1 MKDTRQEQRQTAG
14 FLIFHFS
21 FLPSAP
27 APASS
32 FLPSAHRSFAEGSP
46 ISYTSAL
53 PIAPGSHFP
62 LVAAR
67 GPDLQLFSKVVFMF
81 DLAKDQTTLNERAIL
96 RKLRVWIVALGAAC
110 LLAGIGVGAMLS
122 GRPTVA
128 QNEVQIAHA
137 PEALSASFAE
147 IARRVEPAVVNIET
161 ITSAPEIA
169 DKDNEDKDDQL
180 SNNPLLDMFRRQARR
195 PSRGVGSGFI
205 VSSKGYILTNEHV
218 VEGSTRI
225 IVGLQSGE
233 KYRGRVIGIDEE
245 TDVAVVKIDAAQ
257 DLPTVTLGDSN
268 AAQVGDWVLAI
279 GSPFG
284 LDQTVT
290 AGIISKK
297 ERETPFFTNFQRF
310 LQTDAA
316 INRGNSG
323 GPLVNMRGEVIGI
336 NSQIATSTGD
346 YNGIGF
352 ALPAVEANFV
362 YRQILAQGKVRR
374 GFLGVTLE
382 SVKDEFARVYGLP
395 EAKGAII
402 MDVQPTKDG
411 QPTPAA
417 KAGMQSNDIITEFN
431 GQPVASAQDLIQ
443 KVAGSPVGVSAAFT
457 FLRDR
462 DGKLEKLTANV
473 VLGERP
479 KLQPLGEPDDSAPK
493 VTEKESDPKGNGL
506 HLGVTLAELTQ
517 QLIADKKLTGVRGLY
532 VKEVDPNGLAAE
544 VRGTGGQQAL
554 DIGDVITRINRV
566 PVTTLADFQ
575 RVLSGL
581 KAGDPIVLQV
591 SRFVRDRVTTRIIQ
605 FTYQ

>member
-1 MKDTRQEQRQTAG
+1 
-14 FLIFHFS
+14 
-21 FLPSAP
+21 
-27 APASS
+27 
-32 FLPSAHRSFAEGSP
+32 
-46 ISYTSAL
+46 
-53 PIAPGSHFP
+53 
-62 LVAAR
+62 
-67 GPDLQLFSKVVFMF
+67 MF

-96 RKLRVWIVALGAAC
+96 RKLRVWIIALGAAC

-122 GRPTVA
+122 GRPTGA

-161 ITSAPEIA
+161 LTAAAEVP
-169 DKDNEDKDDQL
+169 DKDNQDKDDQL
-180 SNNPLLDMFRRQARR
+180 SNNPLLEMFRRQERR

-205 VSSKGYILTNEHV
+205 VSPKGYILTNEHV

-245 TDVAVVKIDAAQ
+245 TDVAVVKIDAPQ

-297 ERETPFFTNFQRF
+297 ERETPFFTSFQRF

-374 GFLGVTLE
+374 GYLGVTLD

-431 GQPVASAQDLIQ
+431 GQPVVSAPDLIQ
-443 KVAGSPVGVSAAFT
+443 KVAASPVGETVAFT

-479 KLQPLGEPDDSAPK
+479 KPQQFGELADPGAPK
-493 VTEKESDPKGNGL
+493 AKEKESDPKGNGL

-517 QLIADKKLTGVRGLY
+517 QLITDKHLAGVRGLY
-532 VKEVDPNGLAAE
+532 LKEVDPNGLAAE

-554 DIGDVITRINRV
+554 IEGDVITHINRV
-566 PVTTLADFQ
+566 PLTTLADFQ

-581 KAGDPIVLQV
+581 KTGDPIVLQV
-591 SRFVRDRVTTRIIQ
+591 SRFVRDRVTTRIVQ

>member
-1 MKDTRQEQRQTAG
+1 
-14 FLIFHFS
+14 
-21 FLPSAP
+21 
-27 APASS
+27 
-32 FLPSAHRSFAEGSP
+32 
-46 ISYTSAL
+46 
-53 PIAPGSHFP
+53 
-62 LVAAR
+62 
-67 GPDLQLFSKVVFMF
+67 MF
-81 DLAKDQTTLNERAIL
+81 DLVKDQTTINERAIL
-96 RKLRVWIVALGAAC
+96 RKLRVWIIALGAAC
-110 LLAGIGVGAMLS
+110 LLAGIGLGAMLS

-128 QNEVQIAHA
+128 QNEAQIAHA

-147 IARRVEPAVVNIET
+147 IAKRVEPAVVNIET
-161 ITSAPEIA
+161 IAPATEVSE
-169 DKDNEDKDDQL
+169 KDNPDKDDQ
-180 SNNPLLDMFRRQARR
+180 SSSNPLLDMFRRQARR
-195 PSRGVGSGFI
+195 PMRGVGSGFI
-205 VSSKGYILTNEHV
+205 VSPKGYILTNEHV
-218 VEGSTRI
+218 VEGSSRI

-233 KYRGRVIGIDEE
+233 KYRGRVIGIDKE
-245 TDVAVVKIDAAQ
+245 TDVAVVKIDAPQ
-257 DLPTVTLGDSN
+257 DLPIVTLADSN

-290 AGIISKK
+290 AGIISKI
-297 ERETPFFTNFQRF
+297 ERESPFFSNFQRF

-352 ALPAVEANFV
+352 ALPAGEASFV
-362 YRQILAQGKVRR
+362 YRQIVAQGRVRR
-374 GFLGVTLE
+374 GYLGVTLE
-382 SVKDEFARVYGLP
+382 SVKDEYARVYGLS

-431 GQPVASAQDLIQ
+431 GQPVINAQDLIQ
-443 KVAGSPVGVSAAFT
+443 KVASTPVGESASFT

-462 DGKLEKLTANV
+462 DGKLEKMSASA

-479 KLQPLGEPDDSAPK
+479 DPPQLGELDDDAPK
-493 VTEKESDPKGNGL
+493 ATPKESETKNGL
-506 HLGVTLAELTQ
+506 HLGLTLGELTQ
-517 QLIADKKLTGVRGLY
+517 QLITDKHLAGVRGLF
-532 VKEVDPNGLAAE
+532 VKEVDPSGLAAE
-544 VRGTGGQQAL
+544 LRAPSGRPAL
-554 DIGDVITRINRV
+554 NEGDVITRINRV
-566 PVTTLADFQ
+566 SVTTLADFQ

-581 KAGDPIVLQV
+581 KTGDPIVLQV
-591 SRFVRDRVTTRIIQ
+591 ARFEGNRVTTRIIQ